1 MTDWTS
7 AVYTEN
13 EIELSYRCGLVE
25 NESELSWLIRLGKH
39 TFLGSLKGTLY
50 LNPKKYHDASIENTY
65 CYQFPSTMTQ
75 SIGNRWSAYD
85 LTRRS
90 KSLLTLAQAQ
100 YSLKVER

>member
-65 CYQFPSTMTQ
+65 CYQFPSIVTQ
-75 SIGNRWSAYD
+75 SIENIWSTYKFNILSRLRD
-85 LTRRS
+85 NTM
-90 KSLLTLAQAQ
+90 KQFG
-100 YSLKVER
+100 KVVITW